1 MLVEGE
7 RAAQSGARSAS
18 GRRAPSTSLPA
29 SLPASS
35 TDSAAGTSSRKFPT
49 VDVESM
55 RALTLQRIARTKK
68 EASRKLAAS
77 ACLVSSARKKRD
89 SVALSRRESA
99 AAKARRRS
107 EVYAVNAVMKSAFDG
122 NFKDF
127 CEERASGGGGDFVG
141 VGAV

>member
-1 MLVEGE
+1 MSVEGE
-7 RAAQSGARSAS
+7 RAAQTAQSGARSAS
-18 GRRAPSTSLPA
+18 GRRALSS